1 MSTITSTSNFLTSPS
16 SATNSNAN
24 IGGFSNGGLVLNH
37 EPSTSVSGGF
47 SMAMASTSASE
58 NVLVR
63 ASGAASTGFGGG
75 MQNLTNGP
83 ISTECKCTA

>member
-1 MSTITSTSNFLTSPS
+1 M
-16 SATNSNAN
+16 
-24 IGGFSNGGLVLNH
+24 LNH
-37 EPSTSVSGGF
+37 EPSTSVSGGV
-47 SMAMASTSASE
+47 SMALPSTSASE

>member
-1 MSTITSTSNFLTSPS
+1 
-16 SATNSNAN
+16 
-24 IGGFSNGGLVLNH
+24 VLNH

-47 SMAMASTSASE
+47 SMAIPSTSASE